1 MIRALHGRR
10 IPITPTRLLTV
21 FPLLFAL
28 ILALAACG
36 SDDSLSDEEYFQ
48 KMDEID
54 KDLDAQFDEVFGG
67 EDATASD
74 VRDGFVAAVDSARQQ
89 YGDVNPPSDL
99 EDEHDELLVA
109 IDEFSVALDGAE
121 INADAPADEF
131 EAVFAEDQ
139 VSAAN
144 QRVSDAFCAIQA
156 AADEKGIEADVG
168 CEDGGEE
175 AVDPSTVPPVE
186 ATEVLIQDFAF
197 DPPHIEVK
205 VGETVTWTQGTD
217 GDPHTV
223 TATDE
228 AKTFDSGTLTDE
240 GETFPFTFQ
249 EAGEFPYY
257 CEIHPEMLG
266 LVTVTE

>member
-1 MIRALHGRR
+1 MRQ
-10 IPITPTRLLTV
+10 TRLLLV

-28 ILALAACG
+28 ILALSAACS

-54 KDLDAQFDEVFGG
+54 KDLDAQFDDVFGG
-67 EDATASD
+67 EDATAGD
-74 VRDGFVAAVDSARQQ
+74 VRDGFATAVDSARQQ
-89 YGDVNPPSDL
+89 YGDVKPPSDL

-109 IDEFSVALDGAE
+109 IDEFGGALDDAE
-121 INADAPADEF
+121 INAEAPAEEF
-131 EAVFAEDQ
+131 EAVFAEDA

-144 QRVSDAFCAIQA
+144 DRVTNAFCAIQA

-168 CEDGGEE
+168 CDEQGET
-175 AVDPSTVPPVE
+175 VDPSTLPPVE

-197 DPPHIEVK
+197 DAPHIQVA
-205 VGETVTWTQGTD
+205 VGDTVTWTQGTD
-217 GDPHTV
+217 EEPHTA
-223 TATDE
+223 TADE
-228 AKTFDSGTLTDE
+228 GTFDSGTLTDE
-240 GETFPFTFQ
+240 GETFEFTFP

-257 CEIHPEMLG
+257 CEIHPDMLG

>member
-1 MIRALHGRR
+1 VIRALHRRR
-10 IPITPTRLLTV
+10 IPIRPTRLLVV

-54 KDLDAQFDEVFGG
+54 KDLDAQFDEAFSSQ
-67 EDATASD
+67 DATATD
-74 VRDGFVAAVDSARQQ
+74 VKDAFAAAVESAREQYSEVKPPEELKDEHEELLAAVD
-89 YGDVNPPSDL
+89 
-99 EDEHDELLVA
+99 
-109 IDEFSVALDGAE
+109 EFDGALSAAE
-121 INADAPADEF
+121 VDADAPADEF
-131 EAVFAEDQ
+131 EAVFAEDA

-156 AADEKGIEADVG
+156 AADEKGIEADIG

-197 DPPHIEVK
+197 DPPHIQVK
-205 VGETVTWTQGTD
+205 VGDTVTWTQGSD
-217 GDPHTV
+217 GDPHTA
-223 TATDE
+223 TATDD
-228 AKTFDSGTLTDE
+228 AKTFDSGTLTNE
-240 GETFPFTFQ
+240 GETFEFTFQ
-249 EAGEFPYY
+249 EAGDFPYY
-257 CEIHPEMLG
+257 CEIHPDMLG
-266 LVTVTE
+266 LVTVTQ

>member
-1 MIRALHGRR
+1 MRQ
-10 IPITPTRLLTV
+10 TRLLLV

-28 ILALAACG
+28 TLALAACG
-36 SDDSLSDEEYFQ
+36 SDEALSDEEYFQ

-54 KDLDAQFDEVFGG
+54 KDLDAQFEEVFGG

-74 VRDGFVAAVDSARQQ
+74 IRDGFAGAVDSARAQ
-89 YGDVNPPSDL
+89 YGDVKPPSDL

-109 IDEFSVALDGAE
+109 IDEFSVALDAAE
-121 INADAPADEF
+121 IAADAPAEEF
-131 EAVFAEDQ
+131 EAVFAEDA

-168 CEDGGEE
+168 CDEDEE
-175 AVDPSTVPPVE
+175 AVDPSTLEPVK
-186 ATEVLIQDFAF
+186 ATEVLIEDFAF
-197 DPPHIEVK
+197 DPPHIQVA
-205 VGETVTWTQGTD
+205 VGDTVTWTQGTD
-217 GDPHTV
+217 EEPHTA
-223 TATDE
+223 TADDG
-228 AKTFDSGTLTDE
+228 TFDSGTLTDE
-240 GETFPFTFQ
+240 GETFEFTFSG
-249 EAGEFPYY
+249 AGEFSYF